1 MDNEV
6 IEQEAKR
13 LQKRA
18 QHSRMFGWLGVAIM
32 VATVLAMIVLFFNS
46 NINFSIAAEPFSEPV
61 EGILGSAQSADG
73 DKKDNSDIEKMKLEL
88 DLKKAQI
95 INDQQSSSLL
105 VVAISSSVA
114 RIGAVLIALYLV
126 QILLSLT
133 RYHFRIA
140 DHLDSA
146 SSSLL
151 ISGGESES
159 ITALASLL
167 ATNHVEFGKAPS
179 PPSEKILELVKE
191 IVAAKK

>member
-1 MDNEV
+1 MDQKV

-18 QHSRMFGWLGVAIM
+18 QQSRMFGWLGVIVM
-32 VATVLAMIVLFFNS
+32 VSTVLAMIVLFFNS
-46 NINFSIAAEPFSEPV
+46 KLNVSFGNGPVITEISAITTESTAIAKEE
-61 EGILGSAQSADG
+61 
-73 DKKDNSDIEKMKLEL
+73 NSDIEKMKLEL

-95 INDQQSSSLL
+95 INEQQSSSLIIL
-105 VVAISSSVA
+105 AISSSVA

-146 SSSLL
+146 SSSLI
-151 ISGGESES
+151 ISEGDSQS
-159 ITALASLL
+159 ISALAGLL